1 MTFHYTQSSGGP
13 AIILSD
19 LALATFYRFRQLSP
33 RAKEA
38 GGQLFA
44 RFDGTDTLLLE
55 ATPPKWLDRRNR
67 NGFVPNRWMQQRE
80 IRNQH
85 VLGLHFV
92 GDWHTHPEPIPH
104 PSHEDIFSMIDCFG
118 QSLHDLR
125 AFVLI
130 VVGTEPVPNGLYVA
144 IIDGRS
150 VRPMELAS
158 HVGSAPA

>member
-1 MTFHYTQSSGGP
+1 MTLRYTLSSAGP

-19 LALATFYRFRQLSP
+19 PALATFNRFRQRSC

-44 RFDGTDTLLLE
+44 RFDGVDTLLLE
-55 ATPPKWLDRRNR
+55 ATPPKWLDRRGR

-80 IRNQH
+80 IRTRH
-85 VLGLHFV
+85 ALGLHFV

-104 PSHEDIFSMIDCFG
+104 PSREDIFSMIDCFRR
-118 QSLHDLR
+118 SLHDLR

-130 VVGTEPVPNGLYVA
+130 VVGTEPAPDGLYVA
-144 IIDGRS
+144 IIDGSS
-150 VRPMELAS
+150 VQPMELS
-158 HVGSAPA
+158 GPANSELA

>member
-1 MTFHYTQSSGGP
+1 MLCYTLSSNGP

-19 LALATFYRFRQLSP
+19 SALATFDRFRQLSS

-44 RFDGTDTLLLE
+44 RFDGADTLLLN
-55 ATPPKWLDRRNR
+55 ATPPKWLDRRSR
-67 NGFVPNRWMQQRE
+67 NEFVPNRCTQQRE

-85 VLGLHFV
+85 ALGLHFV

-104 PSHEDIFSMIDCFG
+104 PSNEDVFSMIDCFG
-118 QSLHDLR
+118 QSVHDLR

-130 VVGTEPVPNGLYVA
+130 VVGTEPAPDGLYVT
-144 IIDGRS
+144 IIDGSSGRKIGPE
-150 VRPMELAS
+150 RNML
-158 HVGSAPA
+158 